1 MLLAWTGCQTDPW
14 AGTCPREG
22 DGCAAGQPLAAVL
35 GFGNLHHVLRLQ
47 VGQWLQANKL
57 AAYVEVFREM
67 EITGA
72 DLHGLEDDELKKH
85 FVCRL
90 YWMTV
95 HA

>member
-1 MLLAWTGCQTDPW
+1 VLLYCQPSP
-14 AGTCPREG
+14 G
-22 DGCAAGQPLAAVL
+22 VH
-35 GFGNLHHVLRLQ
+35 LH

-57 AAYVEVFREM
+57 AAYVEVFSVM

-90 YWMTV
+90 GWMTV
-95 HA
+95 HT

>member
-1 MLLAWTGCQTDPW
+1 MLC
-14 AGTCPREG
+14 CYH
-22 DGCAAGQPLAAVL
+22 
-35 GFGNLHHVLRLQ
+35 LHQVLRVQ
-47 VGQWLQANKL
+47 VEQWLQANKL
-57 AAYVEVFREM
+57 AAYMEVFSEM

-90 YWMTV
+90 GWMTV